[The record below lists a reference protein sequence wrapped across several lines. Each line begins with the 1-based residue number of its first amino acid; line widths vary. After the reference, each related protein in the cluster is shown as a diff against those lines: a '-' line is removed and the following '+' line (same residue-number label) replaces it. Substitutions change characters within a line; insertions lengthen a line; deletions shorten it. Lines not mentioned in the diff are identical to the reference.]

1 MLAERTGIILGH
13 IIEQYIDQAVPVP
26 SQSIAAGYRLKVSP
40 ATIRNEMAHL
50 KQEGYIIQPHTSA
63 GSVPSDK
70 GYRFYVESLK
80 YVDLPPAEQR
90 MISHIFHQVEAETEH
105 WLSLAATLLSQ
116 LVKNVA
122 VVTMP
127 RQTDCKFK
135 HMELLSLQDNV
146 VLAVI
151 VLHGARVKQ
160 KLINF
165 EQPVAQAMLTVISN
179 RLNADIAGL
188 TCQQIADK
196 GLVLSPTEK
205 QIMEHMVEMMRD
217 EDHHEYE
224 EPHLDGLHFMLNQ
237 PEFAHGERTRN
248 LMELVENRALLK
260 AILPEKMSGHGVHVV
275 IGNENKEDAIK
286 DYSVVISRYG
296 IPGNAAG
303 TIGVVGPTRMAY
315 SHTIPTVDYLSSVLS
330 KLVAALYGKEDSSSE
345 EE

>member
-80 YVDLPPAEQR
+80 YVDLPTAEQR
-90 MISHIFHQVEAETEH
+90 MISHIFHHVEAETEH

-151 VLHGARVKQ
+151 V
-160 KLINF
+160 F
-165 EQPVAQAMLTVISN
+165 
-179 RLNADIAGL
+179 
-188 TCQQIADK
+188 
-196 GLVLSPTEK
+196 LVFVYFS
-205 QIMEHMVEMMRD
+205 Q
-217 EDHHEYE
+217 
-224 EPHLDGLHFMLNQ
+224 
-237 PEFAHGERTRN
+237 
-248 LMELVENRALLK
+248 
-260 AILPEKMSGHGVHVV
+260 
-275 IGNENKEDAIK
+275 
-286 DYSVVISRYG
+286 
-296 IPGNAAG
+296 
-303 TIGVVGPTRMAY
+303 
-315 SHTIPTVDYLSSVLS
+315 
-330 KLVAALYGKEDSSSE
+330 
-345 EE
+345 